1 MVRRPLTGTVTCA
14 VGAILLASCGSP
26 NSGIR
31 LAAAQCEL
39 SDHVAEGKLVLA
51 SENGDSPL
59 DIDCVLHE
67 LADGE
72 SYLYFYGPSADVPG
86 IGSREI
92 RNGVWA
98 AWLFGTSGSFVFK
111 IADSE
116 DAATG

>member
-1 MVRRPLTGTVTCA
+1 VGRRPVTATLTCA
-14 VGAILLASCGSP
+14 VGAILLAGCGSP
-26 NSGIR
+26 SSDIR
-31 LAAAQCEL
+31 FAAAQCEL
-39 SDHVAEGKLVLA
+39 SDHVVEGKLVLA

-98 AWLFGTSGSFVFK
+98 AWLFGTGSSIVFK

-116 DAATG
+116 EAATG